1 MYKKTKL
8 SAVIGGAFAVS
19 IASILW
25 GLDGVVLTPNLYGLE
40 VGFVVFVLHL
50 IPFVFMQPFFYKKY
64 KELATHSWKETG
76 SMFLVAL
83 FGGTLGTLC
92 IVKALFLVNFNHL
105 SAIVLL
111 QKLQPVFAITLAA
124 IFLKEKMKSSFAVWA
139 ALAIGAGYF
148 LTFGWDLPHIDGGE
162 NMVYAALFAL
172 LAAFSFG
179 ASTVFSK
186 YSLNSF
192 SFSSA
197 TFFRYGFTTFI
208 MLIYML
214 FTWKWVQF
222 QTVDPQTFEIHYYTV
237 PRLYVQFQ
245 TVEPQTW
252 LIILLICAT
261 TGSGAIFL
269 YYYGLRK
276 INAMTS
282 TILEL
287 FFPISAVLFDYLFNG
302 NKLSPVQWIAALLMM
317 LCIFMLN
324 LSNRKK

>member
-1 MYKKTKL
+1 
-8 SAVIGGAFAVS
+8 
-19 IASILW
+19 
-25 GLDGVVLTPNLYGLE
+25 
-40 VGFVVFVLHL
+40 
-50 IPFVFMQPFFYKKY
+50 MQPFFYKKY
-64 KELATHSWKETG
+64 KELAVHTWKETG
-76 SMFLVAL
+76 SMFLVSL
-83 FGGTLGTLC
+83 FGGALGTLC
-92 IVKALFLVNFNHL
+92 IVKSLFLVNFNHL

-124 IFLKEKMKSSFAVWA
+124 IFLKEKMKSSFALWA

-148 LTFGWDLPHIDGGE
+148 LTFGWNLPQIDGGQD
-162 NMVYAALFAL
+162 MIYAALFAL

-214 FTWKWVQF
+214 FTWNWTQF
-222 QTVDPQTFEIHYYTV
+222 QIATPQN
-237 PRLYVQFQ
+237 
-245 TVEPQTW
+245 W
-252 LIILLICAT
+252 LIILLICTT
-261 TGSGAIFL
+261 TGGGAIFL

-282 TILEL
+282 TIMEL
-287 FFPISAVLFDYLFNG
+287 FFPISAIIFDYLFNG
-302 NKLSPVQWIAALLMM
+302 TIFSPIQWAAALLM
-317 LCIFMLN
+317 LFCIFKTSPKKN
-324 LSNRKK
+324 L

>member
-1 MYKKTKL
+1 MNTKL
-8 SAVIGGAFAVS
+8 STVIGGAVAVS

-25 GLDGVVLTPNLYGLE
+25 GLDGVVLTPNLYGLD

-50 IPFVFMQPFFYKKY
+50 LPFVFMQPFFYKKY
-64 KELATHSWKETG
+64 KELAVRSWKETG

-83 FGGTLGTLC
+83 FGGALGTLC

-124 IFLKEKMKSSFAVWA
+124 IFLKEKMKSTFAVWA

-148 LTFGWDLPHIDGGE
+148 LTFGWDLPHIDGGQ
-162 NMVYAALFAL
+162 NMAYAALFAL

-208 MLIYML
+208 MLFYML
-214 FTWKWVQF
+214 FTWKWIQF
-222 QTVDPQTFEIHYYTV
+222 QVVTPQN
-237 PRLYVQFQ
+237 
-245 TVEPQTW
+245 W

-282 TILEL
+282 TIVEL
-287 FFPISAVLFDYLFNG
+287 FFPISAIVFDYLFNS
-302 NKLSPVQWIAALLMM
+302 NKLSPIQWIAVALMM
-317 LCIFMLN
+317 FCIFMLN
-324 LSNRKK
+324 RSNKKS

>member
-1 MYKKTKL
+1 MNTKL
-8 SAVIGGAFAVS
+8 SAAILGATAVAVS
-19 IASILW
+19 SILW

-50 IPFVFMQPFFYKKY
+50 IPFVVMQPFFYKKY
-64 KELATHSWKETG
+64 KELAVRSWKETG
-76 SMFLVAL
+76 GMFLVAL
-83 FGGTLGTLC
+83 FGGALGTLC

-124 IFLKEKMKSSFAVWA
+124 ILLKEKMKSSFALWA

-148 LTFGWDLPHIDGGE
+148 LTFGWGLPHLDGGQDI
-162 NMVYAALFAL
+162 VYAALFAL

-214 FTWKWVQF
+214 FAWEWIQF
-222 QTVDPQTFEIHYYTV
+222 QMVTPQN
-237 PRLYVQFQ
+237 
-245 TVEPQTW
+245 W

-282 TILEL
+282 TIVEL
-287 FFPISAVLFDYLFNG
+287 FFPISAVVFDYLFNG
-302 NKLSPVQWIAALLMM
+302 KIFSPVQWMAAATMM
-317 LCIFMLN
+317 FCIFMLN
-324 LSNRKK
+324 KRNKK

>member
-1 MYKKTKL
+1 MMKNTKL
-8 SAVIGGAFAVS
+8 SAVVGGAFAVS
-19 IASILW
+19 VASMLW

-40 VGFVVFVLHL
+40 VGFVVFILHL
-50 IPFVFMQPFFYKKY
+50 IPFLFMQPFFYKKY
-64 KELATHSWKETG
+64 RELATHSWKETG
-76 SMFLVAL
+76 GMFLVSL
-83 FGGTLGTLC
+83 FGGALGTLC
-92 IVKALFLVNFNHL
+92 IVKSLFLVNFNHL

-124 IFLKEKMKSSFAVWA
+124 IFLKERMKSSFALWT

-148 LTFGWDLPHIDGGE
+148 LTFGWNLPHIDGGQ

-197 TFFRYGFTTFI
+197 TFFRYGFTTVI
-208 MLIYML
+208 MLIYMI
-214 FTWKWVQF
+214 FTWKWMQF
-222 QTVDPQTFEIHYYTV
+222 QFVTPQN
-237 PRLYVQFQ
+237 
-245 TVEPQTW
+245 W

-282 TILEL
+282 TIVEL
-287 FFPISAVLFDYLFNG
+287 FFPISAIVFDYLFNG
-302 NKLSPVQWIAALLMM
+302 NKLSPIQWTAATLM
-317 LCIFMLN
+317 LFCIFMLN
-324 LSNRKK
+324 KKK

>member
-1 MYKKTKL
+1 
-8 SAVIGGAFAVS
+8 
-19 IASILW
+19 
-25 GLDGVVLTPNLYGLE
+25 
-40 VGFVVFVLHL
+40 
-50 IPFVFMQPFFYKKY
+50 
-64 KELATHSWKETG
+64 
-76 SMFLVAL
+76 
-83 FGGTLGTLC
+83 
-92 IVKALFLVNFNHL
+92 VKSLFLVNFNHL

-124 IFLKEKMKSSFAVWA
+124 IFLKERMRSSFALWT

-148 LTFGWDLPHIDGGE
+148 LTFGWNLPHIDGGQ

-197 TFFRYGFTTFI
+197 TFFRYGFTTVI
-208 MLIYML
+208 MLIYMI

-222 QTVDPQTFEIHYYTV
+222 QFVTPQN
-237 PRLYVQFQ
+237 
-245 TVEPQTW
+245 W

-282 TILEL
+282 TIVEL
-287 FFPISAVLFDYLFNG
+287 FFPISAIVFDYLFNG
-302 NKLSPVQWIAALLMM
+302 NKLSPIQWTAATLM
-317 LCIFMLN
+317 LFCIFMLN
-324 LSNRKK
+324 KKK

>member
-1 MYKKTKL
+1 MNNKKRLTL
-8 SAVIGGAFAVS
+8 SATIWGALAVS
-19 IASILW
+19 VASMLW
-25 GLDGVVLTPNLYGLE
+25 GFDGVVLTPNLYGLE
-40 VGFVVFVLHL
+40 VGFVVFVIHL

-64 KELATHSWKETG
+64 RELAVHSWKETG
-76 SMFLVAL
+76 GMFLVAL
-83 FGGTLGTLC
+83 FGGALGTLC
-92 IVKALFLVNFNHL
+92 IVKSLFLVNFNHL

-111 QKLQPVFAITLAA
+111 QKLQPVFAIVLAT
-124 IFLKEKMKSSFAVWA
+124 IFLKEKMKSSFALWA

-148 LTFGWDLPHIDGGE
+148 LTFGWNLPQIDGGR
-162 NMVYAALFAL
+162 NMVSAALFAL

-214 FTWKWVQF
+214 FTWKWIQF
-222 QTVDPQTFEIHYYTV
+222 QVVTPQN
-237 PRLYVQFQ
+237 
-245 TVEPQTW
+245 W
-252 LIILLICAT
+252 LIILLICTT
-261 TGSGAIFL
+261 TGGGAIFL

-302 NKLSPVQWIAALLMM
+302 TIFSPIQWIAALVM
-317 LCIFMLN
+317 LFCIFML
-324 LSNRKK
+324 KK

>member
-1 MYKKTKL
+1 MNTEKRHIL
-8 SAVIGGAFAVS
+8 SATVSGAFAVS
-19 IASILW
+19 LAAILW
-25 GLDGVVLTPNLYGLE
+25 GLDGVVLTPKLFNLE
-40 VGFVVFVLHL
+40 VGFVVFILHL
-50 IPFVFMQPFFYKKY
+50 LPFLLMQPFFYKKY
-64 KELATHSWKETG
+64 RELALHSWKKIG

-83 FGGTLGTLC
+83 FGGALGTLC
-92 IVKALFLVNFNHL
+92 MVKSLFLVNFNHL

-111 QKLQPVFAITLAA
+111 QKLQPIFAIILAA
-124 IFLKEKMKSSFAVWA
+124 IFLKEKMKSSFALWA
-139 ALAIGAGYF
+139 TLSIISGYF
-148 LTFGWDLPHIDGGE
+148 LIFGWNLPQIEEGQ

-197 TFFRYGFTTFI
+197 TFFRYGFTSFI
-208 MLIYML
+208 MLIFML
-214 FTWKWVQF
+214 LTWQWTQF
-222 QTVDPQTFEIHYYTV
+222 QSVTSQN
-237 PRLYVQFQ
+237 
-245 TVEPQTW
+245 W
-252 LIILLICAT
+252 LFILLISIT

-287 FFPISAVLFDYLFNG
+287 FLPISTVVFDYLFNG
-302 NKLSPVQWIAALLMM
+302 YTFSSVQWAAAAFM
-317 LCIFMLN
+317 LFCIFMLN
-324 LSNRKK
+324 KKK

>member
-19 IASILW
+19 LASILW
-25 GLDGVVLTPNLYGLE
+25 GFDSIVLTPNLRNFNDNVE
-40 VGFVVFVLHL
+40 FVVFVLHL

-64 KELATHSWKETG
+64 KELATHSWKEIG
-76 SMFLVAL
+76 GMFLVAL
-83 FGGTLGTLC
+83 FGGALGTIC

-111 QKLQPVFAITLAA
+111 QKLQPIFAITLAA
-124 IFLKEKMKSSFAVWA
+124 IFLKEKMKSSFALWA
-139 ALAIGAGYF
+139 ILAVGAGYF
-148 LTFGWDLPHIDGGE
+148 LTFGWGLPHLNGGE
-162 NMVYAALFAL
+162 NMIYAALFAL

-197 TFFRYGFTTFI
+197 TFFRFGFTTFI
-208 MLIYML
+208 LLIYML
-214 FTWKWVQF
+214 FTWKWALF
-222 QTVDPQTFEIHYYTV
+222 QLVTPQN
-237 PRLYVQFQ
+237 
-245 TVEPQTW
+245 W
-252 LIILLICAT
+252 LIILVICVT
-261 TGSGAIFL
+261 TGSGVIFL

-276 INAMTS
+276 ISAMTS

-287 FFPISAVLFDYLFNG
+287 FLPISAVIFDYLFNE
-302 NKLSPVQWIAALLMM
+302 NKFSPVQWIAALLMM
-317 LCIFMLN
+317 FCIVMLN
-324 LSNRKK
+324 RSNRKK

>member
-1 MYKKTKL
+1 MKIEYNKKNTL
-8 SAVIGGAFAVS
+8 STAIGGAFAVS
-19 IASILW
+19 LASALW
-25 GLDGVVLTPNLYGLE
+25 GFDGVVLTPNLHGLD

-50 IPFVFMQPFFYKKY
+50 IPFAFMQPFFYKKY
-64 KELATHSWKETG
+64 RELARHPWKETG
-76 SMFLVAL
+76 SMFLVSL
-83 FGGTLGTLC
+83 FGGALGTLC
-92 IVKALFLVNFNHL
+92 IVKSLFLVNFNHL

-124 IFLKEKMKSSFAVWA
+124 IFLKEKMNPLFALWA
-139 ALAIGAGYF
+139 TLAIVAGYF
-148 LTFGWDLPHIDGGE
+148 LTFGWNLPQIDANQ
-162 NMVYAALFAL
+162 NMIYAALFAL

-179 ASTVFSK
+179 SSTVFSK

-197 TFFRYGFTTFI
+197 TFFRYGFTTLI

-214 FTWKWVQF
+214 FTWRWTQF
-222 QTVDPQTFEIHYYTV
+222 QSATLQN
-237 PRLYVQFQ
+237 
-245 TVEPQTW
+245 W

-287 FFPISAVLFDYLFNG
+287 FFPISAVVFDYLVH
-302 NKLSPVQWIAALLMM
+302 KQVLSAVQWAAAALM
-317 LCIFMLN
+317 LFCIVMLN
-324 LSNRKK
+324 KKKKLVCN